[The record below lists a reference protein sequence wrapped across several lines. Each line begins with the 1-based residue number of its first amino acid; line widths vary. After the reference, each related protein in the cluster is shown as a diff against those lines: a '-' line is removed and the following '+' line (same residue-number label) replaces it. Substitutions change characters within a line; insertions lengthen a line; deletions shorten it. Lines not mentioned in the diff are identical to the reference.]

1 MNDLTGLSQSTA
13 PSPDANATANV
24 TASPNSAS
32 ANWSYEATVDQ
43 IETVISRI
51 EAGELELAEV
61 FDQFALAVDQLKQ
74 CEAFLRQH
82 QQQMD
87 LLIEKLVDDSESY

>member
-13 PSPDANATANV
+13 TSSDV
-24 TASPNSAS
+24 TASAATSPNSPS
-32 ANWSYEATVDQ
+32 TNWSYEATVDQ
-43 IETVISRI
+43 IETIISRI

-61 FDQFALAVDQLKQ
+61 FDQFALAVDQLRQ
-74 CEAFLRQH
+74 CEAFLHQR

-87 LLIEKLVDDSESY
+87 LLIEKLVDEPESY